1 MLPRLLNHLIW
12 ADERTAQSLA
22 SLPAPDAELTKAY
35 AHILGAEATWLARI
49 NGEPPV
55 APWPELDTA
64 GCAALAAKNHTA
76 FRALI
81 AGMTTDALARQI
93 SYSRS
98 DGPTFTNTVEEIL
111 HQLVLHGMY
120 HRGQVARGV
129 RQGGG
134 TPLPTDFIV
143 FVRGGG

>member
-22 SLPAPDAELTKAY
+22 SLPAPDAELAKAY
-35 AHILGAEATWLARI
+35 AHILRAEATWLARI
-49 NGEPPV
+49 NGIPPV
-55 APWPELDTA
+55 DAWPELDVA
-64 GCAALAAKNHTA
+64 GCAALAARNHLA

-81 AGMTTDALARQI
+81 STMSPAALAREI
-93 SYSRS
+93 AYSRS

>member
-1 MLPRLLNHLIW
+1 MLPRLLNHIIW
-12 ADERTAQSLA
+12 SDERTAQSLA
-22 SLPAPDAELTKAY
+22 SLPAPDAELTKLY

-49 NGEPPV
+49 NGESPIG
-55 APWPELDTA
+55 AWPEFDA
-64 GCAALAAKNHTA
+64 AACAALAARNHLA

-81 AGMTTDALARQI
+81 STMTPDSLARPI
-93 SYSRS
+93 AYSRS
-98 DGPTFTNTVEEIL
+98 DGPSFTNTVEEIL

-143 FVRGGG
+143 FARGGG